1 MTVSV
6 PPLTAFEGA
15 VTRGGNLACSLVA
28 AAAAEE
34 LPELL
39 EPPLELPELLDL
51 LLEPQA
57 ASPSDAVASSPGSST
72 PSNLDLDR
80 IFLPFV

>member
-1 MTVSV
+1 LALGGADVS
-6 PPLTAFEGA
+6 
-15 VTRGGNLACSLVA
+15 GGNLACSALIAELLPELLPLLLLLPLPLV
-28 AAAAEE
+28 E

-39 EPPLELPELLDL
+39 VDL

-57 ASPSDAVASSPGSST
+57 ASPIDATARSTGKT

-80 IFLPFV
+80 IFLPFD

>member
-1 MTVSV
+1 LPINVNV
-6 PPLTAFEGA
+6 PPLTAPEGA
-15 VTRGGNLACSLVA
+15 VKRAGNLASSLLT
-28 AAAAEE
+28 AE
-34 LPELL
+34 PLL
-39 EPPLELPELLDL
+39 ELRLLPPLEVPELLDL

-57 ASPSDAVASSPGSST
+57 ASTIATTASSPGRNT

>member
-1 MTVSV
+1 LATSE
-6 PPLTAFEGA
+6 LTDE
-15 VTRGGNLACSLVA
+15 L
-28 AAAAEE
+28 

-39 EPPLELPELLDL
+39 LPPEFPELLVVL

-57 ASPSDAVASSPGSST
+57 ASPIATTARSPGRST

-80 IFLPFV
+80 IFLPFG